1 MATHA
6 NALAIMAKAP
16 IPGSVKTRLVP
27 PLTDEQAAQFSRAL
41 LIDLL
46 NSVKDFRAVEFY
58 LFYAPDGAKDLMP
71 ELADYNFHLLPQRGG
86 DLGAR
91 MQAVFAEL
99 WSAGHRK
106 IVLTGSDFPPF
117 PLDYLVQAFD
127 WLETSVPR
135 IVLGPSGDGGYYLIG
150 MNQPTPEIFAAMTWS
165 HDAVLVR
172 TLEKLAVLNI
182 EAKQL
187 PVWFDIDTPAD
198 FERLRRS
205 QSESAAGST
214 HTFKFLQGLGV
225 LPLR

>member
-1 MATHA
+1 
-6 NALAIMAKAP
+6 MAKAP

-27 PLTDEQAAQFSRAL
+27 PLTEEQAAQFSRAL

-46 NSVKDFRAVEFY
+46 NSVKELGAVEFY
-58 LFYAPDGAKDLMP
+58 LFYAPEGAKALMQ
-71 ELADYNFHLLPQRGG
+71 ELAGYNFHLLPQRGD

-91 MQAVFAEL
+91 MQGAFADL
-99 WSAGHRK
+99 WSAGYRK
-106 IVLTGSDFPPF
+106 VVLTGSDFPPF

-127 WLETSVPR
+127 WLETSAPR

-150 MNQPTPEIFAAMTWS
+150 MNQPTPEIFVDMTWS

-182 EAKQL
+182 ETKQL

-198 FERLRRS
+198 FEHLRRS
-205 QSESAAGST
+205 ELISAAGST
-214 HTFKFLQGLGV
+214 DTFKFLRGLGV
-225 LPLR
+225 LPLC

>member
-1 MATHA
+1 MPTHDSA
-6 NALAIMAKAP
+6 IAIMAKAP

-27 PLTDEQAAQFSRAL
+27 LLTEQQAAQFSRAL

-58 LFYAPDGAKDLMP
+58 LFYSPVGTKDLMR
-71 ELADYNFHLLPQRGG
+71 ELAGYNFHLLPQRGG

-117 PLDYLVQAFD
+117 PLDFLAQAFA
-127 WLETSVPR
+127 WLESSARR

-150 MNQPTPEIFAAMTWS
+150 MNQPTPEIFVDMTWS
-165 HDAVLVR
+165 HDTVLVR
-172 TLEKLAVLNI
+172 TLEKLSVLNI
-182 EAKQL
+182 ETKQL
-187 PVWFDIDTPAD
+187 PIWFDVDTPAD
-198 FERLRRS
+198 FERLCSS
-205 QSESAAGST
+205 QLASAAGST
-214 HTFKFLQGLGV
+214 HTFRFLQGLGV
-225 LPLR
+225 LRLR